1 MTNWLQLV
9 EQLAPMVLVATPL
22 APLAPFIAIGIREA
36 EGIKGATGQKKLEHA
51 VAITKAAVTGVNAQA
66 GKTVI
71 DPVVADDAL
80 KHGIST
86 VVDVV
91 KIIQARQVVLVPAS
105 APSEVIEPKLYKFA
119 QAIAKAEGFGLA
131 GAIPTRA
138 HNPGDLVMPGWMG
151 ETLGTEGISVFAS
164 DADGWA
170 RLGQQLRLIRDG
182 HSQQYQLSMT
192 IAEMAAKWTRTDQSA
207 WALAVAQALGVS
219 VNATLDTLL

>member
-9 EQLAPMVLVATPL
+9 EQLAPLVLVATPL
-22 APLAPFIAIGIREA
+22 APLAPFIAIGHREA

-71 DPVVADDAL
+71 DPTVADDAL

-91 KIIQARQVVLVPAS
+91 KIIHARQTVLVPAS

-131 GAIPTRA
+131 GA
-138 HNPGDLVMPGWMG
+138 
-151 ETLGTEGISVFAS
+151 
-164 DADGWA
+164 
-170 RLGQQLRLIRDG
+170 
-182 HSQQYQLSMT
+182 
-192 IAEMAAKWTRTDQSA
+192 
-207 WALAVAQALGVS
+207 
-219 VNATLDTLL
+219 